1 MRDIRRSPMAC
12 AGLVIIGGFLLVA
25 VFADV
30 IAPHPY
36 DSIIT
41 SREEFPPTPPAGGR
55 PLGTDDL
62 GRDIF
67 SRLVHGSRVSLMV
80 GVVAEAI
87 ALAIGVLIGAVA
99 GYFGGRIDNALMRVT
114 DLVFAMPVA
123 LIAIVILGTFPEPE
137 KVPLLRSMPHPSLAI
152 IFIVLGLLSWPA
164 IARLVRGQILTVRE
178 LDFTAAARALG
189 ASDWRVLARH
199 VIPNSMAPILVA
211 ATIGVAGN
219 ILTEA
224 WLSFL
229 GIGAKPPLSS
239 WGNMISEGQP
249 YLTSRW
255 WVCLAPGVAIMI
267 TVLGFNL
274 LGDGLRD
281 ALDPRLRG
289 GKKV

>member
-1 MRDIRRSPMAC
+1 MASV
-12 AGLVIIGGFLLVA
+12 GVLIIGGFLIVA
-25 VFADV
+25 AGADL

-36 DSIIT
+36 DSIVT
-41 SREEFPPTPPAGGR
+41 SRQEFPPTPPAAGR
-55 PLGTDDL
+55 VLGTDDL

-87 ALAIGVLIGAVA
+87 ALALGVLVGALA
-99 GYFGGRIDNALMRVT
+99 GYFGGRIDNVLMRLT

-123 LIAIVILGTFPEPE
+123 LIAIVIIGTFPEPE
-137 KVPLLRSMPHPSLAI
+137 RVPLLRALPHPSLAI
-152 IFIVLGLLSWPA
+152 IFVVLGLLNWPA

-178 LDFTAAARALG
+178 LDFTSAARALG
-189 ASDWRVLARH
+189 ASDLRVLGRH
-199 VIPNSMAPILVA
+199 VLPNCLAPILVA

-229 GIGAKPPLSS
+229 GIGAKPPLPS
-239 WGNMISEGQP
+239 WGNMIAEGQP

-255 WVCLAPGVAIMI
+255 WVCLAPGLAIMI

-289 GKKV
+289 GRKV